1 MMAKSTGRRRF
12 MKGIGR
18 GLLGAGAALQV
29 RSVFGASEMVTPSN
43 ERDVILPGRLGNP
56 ELNLLEDPRLD
67 PRVARAMAQMP
78 PGGPAA
84 SLPNVT
90 LTSTYEECLNWV
102 SAMEDMLAAGD
113 AAAHATS
120 PAFADVASRKVTIK
134 GVDGNDIDLFIEAP
148 KSHIESESPSKLPCI
163 VHLHGGGMSFTTA
176 EAAQAVRWRKT
187 LAQEGT
193 VVVGVQFRNAG
204 GVLGN
209 HPFPAGLNDCA
220 SAVQWADQQRSD
232 LGISSI
238 VVAGESGGG
247 NLAVA
252 AGIKANL
259 EGWVG
264 AIDGVF
270 AIAPMI
276 FGYYSSVPPEL
287 LSWRENEGYQGTLE
301 MTRAMSRV
309 YDPKGAHEQNPMAWP
324 YHASDEVLKGLPP
337 HIITNY
343 ELDLIRDDGAVFARR
358 LQAVGVPAISRT
370 IDGAIHV
377 VEIAMPDLVP
387 ELVEDTVGSLVG
399 FARRLAE

>member
-1 MMAKSTGRRRF
+1 MGWMGRS
-12 MKGIGR
+12 
-18 GLLGAGAALQV
+18 LLGAGAALQV
-29 RSVFGASEMVTPSN
+29 GSVSGDREMVTPRN
-43 ERDVILPGRLGNP
+43 DCDVDLPGRLGNP
-56 ELNLLEDPRLD
+56 ELTLLEDVRLD
-67 PRVARAMAQMP
+67 PRVAQVMAQMP

-84 SLPNVT
+84 SLPQVT
-90 LTSTYEECLNWV
+90 QSSTYEECLTWV

-113 AAAHATS
+113 AAALAAS
-120 PAFADVASRKVTIK
+120 PEFADVASRKVTIK
-134 GVDGNDIDLFIEAP
+134 GVDENDIDLFVEAP
-148 KSHIESESPSKLPCI
+148 KSHDKNAASSKLPCI

-176 EAAQAVRWRKT
+176 QSAQAVRWRNT
-187 LAQEGT
+187 LAQQGA
-193 VVVGVQFRNAG
+193 VVIGVEFRNGG

-220 SAVQWADQQRSD
+220 SAVQWVDRQKSD

-252 AGIKANL
+252 TAIKANL
-259 EGWVG
+259 EGWVNS
-264 AIDGVF
+264 IDGIF

-276 FGYYSSVPPEL
+276 FGFYSAVPPEL

-301 MTRAMSRV
+301 MTRAMTRV
-309 YDPKGAHEQNPMAWP
+309 YDPKDEHEHNPLAWP
-324 YHASDEVLKGLPP
+324 YHAKDAALKGLPP

-358 LQAVGVPAISRT
+358 LQAAGVPAISRT

-377 VEIAMPDLVP
+377 VELAMPDLVP
-387 ELVEDTVGSLVG
+387 ELLHDTVGSLVG
-399 FARRLAE
+399 FARRLGE

>member
-1 MMAKSTGRRRF
+1 MSSKD
-12 MKGIGR
+12 ID
-18 GLLGAGAALQV
+18 
-29 RSVFGASEMVTPSN
+29 VT
-43 ERDVILPGRLGNP
+43 LPGRLGNP
-56 ELNLLEDPRLD
+56 KLTLLEDVRLD
-67 PRVARAMAQMP
+67 PRVAQVMAQMP

-84 SLPNVT
+84 LLPEVT
-90 LTSTYEECLNWV
+90 QSSTYEECLNWV
-102 SAMEDMLAAGD
+102 NAMEDMLAAGD
-113 AAAHATS
+113 APALAAS
-120 PAFADVASRKVTIK
+120 PGFADVASRKVTIE
-134 GVDGNDIDLFIEAP
+134 GVDGNDIDLFVDAP
-148 KSHIESESPSKLPCI
+148 QSHFEKAHFKEDRIKVESPSKLPCI

-176 EAAQAVRWRKT
+176 ESASAVRWRKT
-187 LAQEGT
+187 LAQAGA
-193 VVVGVQFRNAG
+193 VVVGVQFRNGG

-209 HPFPAGLNDCA
+209 HAFPAGLNDCA
-220 SAVQWADQQRSD
+220 SAVQWVDKSRFD

-252 AGIKANL
+252 TGIKANL
-259 EGWVG
+259 EGWVS

-276 FGYYSSVPPEL
+276 FGYYTSVPPEL

-301 MTRAMSRV
+301 MTRAMTRV
-309 YDPKGAHEQNPMAWP
+309 YDPNDEHELNPMAWP
-324 YHASDEVLKGLPP
+324 YHADDEALKKLPP

-358 LQAVGVPAISRT
+358 LQAAGVPTISRT

-387 ELVEDTVGSLVG
+387 ELLEDTVGSLVG
-399 FARRLAE
+399 FARRLGE